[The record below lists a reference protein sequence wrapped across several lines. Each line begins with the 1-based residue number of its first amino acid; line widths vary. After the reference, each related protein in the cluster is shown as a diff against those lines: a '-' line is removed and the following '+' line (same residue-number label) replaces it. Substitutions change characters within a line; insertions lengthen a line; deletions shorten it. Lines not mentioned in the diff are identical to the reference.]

1 MEFMQLEMFVTVV
14 DESSVVRAAVRVH
27 RTQPAVSIALRKL
40 EEEIGTPLFDKSNR
54 QDIRLTEAGEMLY
67 EYGVRLLG
75 LRAEALTAIDDLNNL
90 RLGKLRVGA
99 NESVSLYLLP
109 TITSCFQKN
118 YPNVKI
124 EVRCHNSD
132 NLLQDLKE
140 RKLDIAL
147 LSHLPEDSDYDA
159 TPIMHDEQVLI
170 TSPEHHLANR
180 TDASMKELA
189 NESFIAEDVCSPW
202 RKKFV
207 EAFKKRQTPLNIIVD
222 NAPIETIKRMVEMNL
237 GVGFVPLMCVQEE
250 VERGKLALVTLKDFH
265 QERTL
270 WAVQGKRAV
279 HSFAA
284 KTFMRVVTSLTENR
298 LTRQGQKPAD
308 HMPLKVSAKSKKE
321 RLQK

>member
-14 DESSVVRAAVRVH
+14 DESSVVRAAERVH

-40 EEEIGTPLFDKSNR
+40 EDEIGTPLFDKSNR
-54 QDIRLTEAGEMLY
+54 QDIKLTEAGELLY
-67 EYGVRLLG
+67 EYAMRLIT
-75 LRAEALTAIDDLNNL
+75 LRNEAVTAIDDLNNL
-90 RLGKLRVGA
+90 RMGKLRVGA

-124 EVRCHNSD
+124 EVQCHNSD

-147 LSHLPEDSDYDA
+147 LSHLPEDNEYDA
-159 TPIMHDEQVLI
+159 TPIMHDELVLI
-170 TSPEHHLANR
+170 TSREHHLAHQENVCI
-180 TDASMKELA
+180 KELGD
-189 NESFIAEDVCSPW
+189 ESFIAEDVCSPW
-202 RKKFV
+202 RRKFV

-222 NAPIETIKRMVEMNL
+222 NAPIETIKKMVEMNL

-270 WAVQGKRAV
+270 WAVQRRRAV

-284 KTFMRVVTSLTENR
+284 KTFMRVVTSLTDDLINKPLSQQPNR
-298 LTRQGQKPAD
+298 L
-308 HMPLKVSAKSKKE
+308 PLKVNSKSKKE
-321 RLQK
+321 KLRK